1 MIGIALIEAMSA
13 AGWSYDE
20 RSHGFELV
28 GEAATWWV
36 SWQQAADMLVA
47 AERGKEVA
55 AVEVQPTSR
64 VVAEMLNGTANDL

>member
-20 RSHGFELV
+20 ASHGFAYSIEDGEL
-28 GEAATWWV
+28 WV

-47 AERGKEVA
+47 AERGKEVE

-64 VVAEMLNGTANDL
+64 AVAEMLNGAANDG